1 VLKVAERIAINKA
14 TAPGMK
20 AIDFTQADTSGSQV
34 RLSAFRGKWLLID
47 FWAGWCVPCRAENPQ
62 LIKMYSFYNAKGL
75 EILGVSLDGERA
87 RWTNAI
93 VADKLP
99 WKQVSDLQVFE
110 NAIAKAYGIISIPRN
125 ILIDPQGIII
135 AKNLRGNA
143 LENKLHEIFK

>member
-1 VLKVAERIAINKA
+1 MCMKVFVLVIALYFI
-14 TAPGMK
+14 TC
-20 AIDFTQADTSGSQV
+20 
-34 RLSAFRGKWLLID
+34 SAFSQSKQYLVNVNIKEGMD

-62 LIKMYSFYNAKGL
+62 LIKMFSLYNNKGL

-93 VADKLP
+93 VTDKLP
-99 WKQVSDLQVFE
+99 WTQVSDLQVFE
-110 NAIAKAYGIISIPRN
+110 NAIAKAYGISSIPRN

-143 LENKLHEIFK
+143 LENKLYEIFK